1 MPTVTYL
8 TDEQIAALSYK
19 EVGEALETKRDSL
32 AAVFKDRD
40 VHEIPEEEA
49 REIKNQNDELTKL
62 AERYDVL
69 SENDKARQAAIN
81 LKDYLARPET
91 AMYFPQGGP
100 APKEQKDI
108 DAGTLFLQSEA
119 FKQAKNGNYG
129 GAVNLPTSSMYPE
142 FKAMEFADSTDPETK
157 ELLGTDDSLTNVT
170 REYDV
175 QNIRRPG
182 IIGPVGERPL
192 RVEDLFP
199 SSGMAGNAIP
209 YMVETVTNNAA
220 AETEEGAAKPESHLA
235 FAESSSPAQVVA
247 NWIAVTRQIFSDEP
261 ALRGY
266 VNGRLRTFV
275 DQRVD
280 LQLLVGDG
288 IAPNLEGILNVTG
301 IQTQAKGADPVPDA
315 VYKGMTK
322 VRAAATGYFVEPDA
336 YVTHPNDW
344 QEVRLLRT
352 ADGIYIWGS
361 PADAGPDR
369 IWGLRTVQTTAIT
382 ENTGL
387 VGAFGVGAMIF
398 NRWGLTLRVAEQ
410 HGTDFTSNK
419 LTILAE
425 RRLAF
430 PVFRPAA
437 FCTVTG
443 I

>member
-1 MPTVTYL
+1 MTTVTYL
-8 TDEQIAALSYK
+8 TDEQISALTYK
-19 EVGEALETKRDSL
+19 EVGEALEQKRDSL
-32 AAVFKDRD
+32 ALVFKDRD
-40 VHEIPEEEA
+40 VHEIPEDEA
-49 REIKNQNDELTKL
+49 KEIKHQNDELTQL
-62 AERYDVL
+62 AERFDTL
-69 SENDKARQAAIN
+69 SQTDKAKQALVN
-81 LKDYLARPET
+81 LKHYLDRPDT
-91 AMYFPQGGP
+91 ALWHPEGNPQDP
-100 APKEQKDI
+100 AKKAM
-108 DAGTLFLQSEA
+108 DAGSLFVKSTAAEMA
-119 FKQAKNGNYG
+119 RNGNFS
-129 GAVNLPTSSMYPE
+129 GATNMPLSSMYPE
-142 FKAMEFADSTDPETK
+142 YKDMEFADTPEGELK
-157 ELLGTDDSLTNVT
+157 ELLGTDDSLSNIT

-182 IIGPVGERPL
+182 IVGPVGEVPL

-266 VNGRLRTFV
+266 INGRLRMFV
-275 DQRVD
+275 DQKVD
-280 LQLLVGDG
+280 SQLLVGSG
-288 IAPNLEGILNVTG
+288 SAPALEGVLNVSG
-301 IQTQAKGADPVPDA
+301 IQTQAKGTDPAPDA
-315 VYKGMTK
+315 VYKAMTK

-336 YVTHPNDW
+336 YVSNPLDW
-344 QEVRLLRT
+344 QDIRLLRT
-352 ADGIYIWGS
+352 ADGVYIWGS

-369 IWGLRTVQTTAIT
+369 IWGLRVVQTTSLT

-387 VGAFGVGAMIF
+387 VGAFGVGGMIF

-419 LTILAE
+419 VTLLAE